1 MTMAYKCRKC
11 GYIVR
16 DKRKNCPKCGQ
27 NIKKDKFKRICKHFV
42 LLIGILILCLSGLS
56 FFQQKRTEQVIN
68 EFLTAYK
75 NADGEKCGELL
86 YSNISEDPISFS
98 ETQKLLAE
106 KMSWK
111 VKRHFF
117 KWKKDEQVEVQIKNL
132 NFEEIAR
139 KFEKKQTS
147 EEKIN
152 AAISEANADKFY
164 NCKVTVSKYGKEYK
178 IIMTDTLSNALFG
191 GLNEYLQK
199 NMGDLNDKD

>member
-1 MTMAYKCRKC
+1 MAYKCRKC

-86 YSNISEDPISFS
+86 YSNISEEPISFS

-111 VKRHFF
+111 VKSISLNGKKMN
-117 KWKKDEQVEVQIKNL
+117 KWRYRLKIL
-132 NFEEIAR
+132 ILR
-139 KFEKKQTS
+139 K
-147 EEKIN
+147 
-152 AAISEANADKFY
+152 
-164 NCKVTVSKYGKEYK
+164 
-178 IIMTDTLSNALFG
+178 
-191 GLNEYLQK
+191 
-199 NMGDLNDKD
+199 